1 MDSKTFPASSSMRPL
16 CAVGLLLVL
25 HACAFN
31 KQADSLIVNARI
43 YTVDS
48 LFSVAEAMAIRD
60 GKILETGTRALL
72 EGKYAADTVL
82 DMNGRT
88 IVPGLNDAHAHFVQY
103 ALGLREANL
112 VGATSWTETIERVKT
127 FFTNRPDGW
136 VIGRGWDQ
144 NDWPVKEFPDNLDL
158 NTLYPDRPAVLI
170 RIDGHAALANE
181 TALRLA
187 GIQPGNTLVGGEFV
201 TRAGALTG
209 LLIDNAV
216 DRVTGLIPTPTEE
229 EYTQSLMQAQSNCF
243 AVGLT
248 SITDCGL
255 HHTQVEKLKK
265 LQAEDKLWMRLNVM
279 LSDDPSNYRFAE
291 KNGKIKTDRLTVH
304 SIKVYGDGALGSR
317 GACLLHSY
325 QDKPGHY
332 GFLLSHPAHFDS
344 IAHWSLQHQ
353 WQLCTHAIGDSGNR
367 VILNTYA
374 KYLPKRND
382 LRWRIEHAQ
391 VVNPY
396 DLVLFRQLRVIP
408 SVQPTHA
415 TSDMYWAERRLGSDR
430 IKNAYAYQPLLE
442 QNGWMPLGTDFPVED
457 ISPIKTFYSAVVRK
471 DAAGWPSDGFLPEY
485 ALTREQTLRGM
496 TSWAAKGSFEETT
509 KGSLEKGK
517 WADFIVLDQDLMQVE
532 SEKILQTKVLATFMN
547 GQAVYQKK

>member
-1 MDSKTFPASSSMRPL
+1 MACKYRRRTRLFYPIAGWTVLLSLYACTFKK
-16 CAVGLLLVL
+16 
-25 HACAFN
+25 N
-31 KQADSLIVNARI
+31 ADHLIVNARI

-48 LFSVAEAMAIRD
+48 TFTIAEAMAIRD
-60 GKILETGTRALL
+60 GKILATGTRDFI
-72 EGKYAADTVL
+72 ESTFRADSIT

-112 VGATSWTETIERVKT
+112 VGANSWEETIDRVHT
-127 FFTNRPDGW
+127 FFAERPNGW

-144 NDWPVKEFPDNLDL
+144 NDWPIKDFPDNRAL
-158 NTLYPDRPAVLI
+158 NERYPDRPALLI
-170 RIDGHAALANE
+170 RIDGHAALANA

-187 GIQPGNTLVGGEFV
+187 GIEPGDTIVGGEFV
-201 TRAGALTG
+201 SRAGALTG

-216 DRVTGLIPTPTEE
+216 DRVSKFIPTPTDD
-229 EYTQSLMQAQSNCF
+229 EYTQALMEAQANCF
-243 AVGLT
+243 SVGLT
-248 SITDCGL
+248 SLTDCGL
-255 HHTQVEKLKK
+255 PHTQVEKLKNLQEAEK
-265 LQAEDKLWMRLNVM
+265 LQMRLNVM
-279 LSDDPSNYRFAE
+279 LSDDPANYRYAE
-291 KNGKIKTDRLTVH
+291 KNGKIKTDRLTVQ

-317 GACLLHSY
+317 GACLRHPYSD
-325 QDKPGHY
+325 QAGHY
-332 GFLLSHPAHFDS
+332 GFLLSRPAHFDS
-344 IAHWSLQHQ
+344 VARWALESK

-374 KYLPKRND
+374 RYLPKRND

-415 TSDMYWAERRLGSDR
+415 TSDMYWAERRLGSER
-430 IKNAYAYQPLLE
+430 IKYAYAYQPLLE

-471 DAAGWPSDGFLPEY
+471 DASGWPTDGFLPEY
-485 ALTREQTLRGM
+485 ALTREQALRGM
-496 TSWAAKGSFEETT
+496 TIWAAKGSFEEKN
-509 KGSLEKGK
+509 KGSLEKDK
-517 WADFIVLDQDLMQVE
+517 WADFVVLDQDLMQVDP
-532 SEKILQTKVLATFMN
+532 EKILQTRVIATYVN
-547 GQAVYQKK
+547 GKAVYERK